1 MKVNIQPID
10 YGKKQ
15 ANVVSFIWSIN
26 PVGSEEKELTAEL
39 IDSNGDCIDREVL
52 TIDSGEYRESEN
64 KESFLLSKFG
74 YTKIEVEI

>member
-15 ANVVSFIWSIN
+15 ATVVSFIWSIN

-39 IDSNGDCIDREVL
+39 IDSNGDCVDREVMV
-52 TIDSGEYRESEN
+52 IDSEEYRESEN
-64 KESFLLSKFG
+64 KEYFLLSKFG
-74 YTKIEVEI
+74 YTKKDIEL

>member
-15 ANVVSFIWSIN
+15 ATVVSFIWSIN

-39 IDSNGDCIDREVL
+39 IDRNGDCVDREVK
-52 TIDSGEYRESEN
+52 TIMTDEYKDAVD
-64 KESFLLSKFG
+64 KEAFLLAKFD
-74 YTKIEVEI
+74 YAKREIEI

>member
-39 IDSNGDCIDREVL
+39 IDGSGNCLDREVK
-52 TIDSGEYRESEN
+52 TIITEEY
-64 KESFLLSKFG
+64 KEAADKEAFLLGTFG
-74 YTKIEVEI
+74 YTKRDEES